1 MIFTSEGH
9 TQPPALL
16 LLMSDYNGYKNRTTW
31 NAALW
36 INNDFGYYRF
46 VLGLTNSG
54 VKEWKDVAKLL
65 TINFG
70 SSTTPDRCPWE
81 LADEEQ
87 MNQVL
92 AEF

>member
-1 MIFTSEGH
+1 MN
-9 TQPPALL
+9 
-16 LLMSDYNGYKNRTTW
+16 DYNGYKNRTTW

-36 INNDFGYYRF
+36 INNDYGYYRF

-87 MNQVL
+87 MNAVL
-92 AEF
+92 QEF